1 MNHKTIAMDPLLFP
15 CIHGVSAVLVRF
27 SMPSY
32 TVSEAAV
39 MVRVAVQISS
49 ASEPVTVNVSTTD
62 ATALGK
68 SLLS

>member
-1 MNHKTIAMDPLLFP
+1 MFDIA
-15 CIHGVSAVLVRF
+15 AVMVQF

-39 MVRVAVQISS
+39 IARVAVQVSS
-49 ASEPVTVNVSTTD
+49 ASEPVTVNVSTMD
-62 ATALGK
+62 ATALGE

>member
-1 MNHKTIAMDPLLFP
+1 
-15 CIHGVSAVLVRF
+15 VVVRF

-49 ASEPVTVNVSTTD
+49 ASEPVMVNVSTTD